1 METDL
6 SDYLFFYPLKWNAH
20 EINQQTNEPTNSN
33 MELILRAMNLI

>member
-20 EINQQTNEPTNSN
+20 EMNQQAKTKSN
-33 MELILRAMNLI
+33 MELNLRAMDLT